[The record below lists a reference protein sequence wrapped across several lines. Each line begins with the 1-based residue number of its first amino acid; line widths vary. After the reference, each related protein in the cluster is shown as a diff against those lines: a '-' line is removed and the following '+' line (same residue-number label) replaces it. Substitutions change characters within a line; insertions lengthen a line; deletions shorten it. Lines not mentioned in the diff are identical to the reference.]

1 MPAESSI
8 YWDSVGSQ
16 RSTSGG
22 SSGDAYSSGSASRH
36 YVDPW
41 DLENYA
47 YLRRHSVAG
56 LTQQASRRHRRPEY
70 RISQEARAHSEY
82 WYSSSAR
89 EPGYHAP
96 AFVEDLYCGP
106 PRPANNSYHYQRPI
120 YEEEVPDYAAPF
132 PVYAPLSE
140 VRQGEFA
147 EEHRRLRHN
156 GKSASMRDLQRPG
169 YVDLHPPPVDVADL
183 DTPRDPSRAD
193 YRSMETKPDREDYMV
208 QIVPP
213 PHLDLNTY
221 GYLKI
226 DYTNS
231 WNSLNRKLSK

>member
-1 MPAESSI
+1 MKMPAESSI

-82 WYSSSAR
+82 W
-89 EPGYHAP
+89 
-96 AFVEDLYCGP
+96 
-106 PRPANNSYHYQRPI
+106 
-120 YEEEVPDYAAPF
+120 
-132 PVYAPLSE
+132 
-140 VRQGEFA
+140 
-147 EEHRRLRHN
+147 
-156 GKSASMRDLQRPG
+156 
-169 YVDLHPPPVDVADL
+169 
-183 DTPRDPSRAD
+183 
-193 YRSMETKPDREDYMV
+193 
-208 QIVPP
+208 
-213 PHLDLNTY
+213 
-221 GYLKI
+221 
-226 DYTNS
+226 
-231 WNSLNRKLSK
+231 